1 MESVVRALMGSDHI
15 GRERSA
21 MAKKKPKARR
31 RMKAL
36 FRPNR
41 SSPRCHA
48 HR

>member
-21 MAKKKPKARR
+21 MAKKPKARR

-36 FRPNR
+36 FRANR